1 MSPSRLPT
9 LATQMACRISWH
21 FYTPGSADAKG
32 AVWLELEEAHAWL
45 LPFTTSVSQDINR
58 NVHEVQLCLAL
69 HRPPGYKHGC
79 YSPTFEVSHRYR
91 QMSLVAKPDSELP
104 REGESGEYIS
114 GLAKLTQY
122 KVTPFQTYI
131 CHYSY
136 VIYLESLTN
145 EICFLS
151 FYPFSLISVCRAQAT
166 WPTWN
171 QQYQFASG
179 GLQTSST
186 LSSTWSIFSF
196 GKHKTKTFFYLVV
209 MNLKWYNKKTRNLFW

>member
-1 MSPSRLPT
+1 MSRSRLPT
-9 LATQMACRISWH
+9 LATRVACRISWH
-21 FYTPGSADAKG
+21 FYTPGSA
-32 AVWLELEEAHAWL
+32 
-45 LPFTTSVSQDINR
+45 
-58 NVHEVQLCLAL
+58 LAL
-69 HRPPGYKHGC
+69 PKEQSGWSWRNHTSGHCPSPPMWARISTEMCTRCNCAWPLHWPPEYKHGC

-131 CHYSY
+131 YHYSY

-171 QQYQFASG
+171 QQYQFVSG

-196 GKHKTKTFFYLVV
+196 GKHKTKTF
-209 MNLKWYNKKTRNLFW
+209 LFI